1 MNERGLTLVEVLAV
15 FVITAIIGLVA
26 YSVLFSGFRTYDRV
40 KVEASLRD
48 EADLIMSE
56 LISEM
61 FVLKESE
68 IDEKHFPESG
78 TKNYYIQT
86 VDGKK
91 TGFID
96 NKLVIKDEVKTH
108 VLHNNLIKLGNETK
122 IEEIEPGQY
131 HIVISLV
138 SMENSQ
144 TLTTESEIG
153 TIKDAK

>member
-68 IDEKHFPESG
+68 IDEKQFPESG

-131 HIVISLV
+131 RIVISLV
-138 SMENSQ
+138 SLENSQ

-153 TIKDAK
+153 TIKDTK

>member
-153 TIKDAK
+153 IIKDTK